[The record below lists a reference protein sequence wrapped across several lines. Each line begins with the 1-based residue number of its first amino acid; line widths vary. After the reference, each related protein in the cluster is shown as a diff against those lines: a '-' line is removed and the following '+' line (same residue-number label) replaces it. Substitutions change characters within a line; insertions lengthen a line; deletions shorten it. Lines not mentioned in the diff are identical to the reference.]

1 MDDSGSRH
9 EDLNVTR
16 RLVGVMFTDILGYSA
31 KSSQDELRA
40 LQLVHEHNQMLMPL
54 IEEHRGEVVK
64 TIGDAI
70 MGRFNSVI
78 RAVECAVAMQAT
90 LKEFNASRD
99 EHDQLLIRIGVHAGD
114 VFETGGKD
122 LFGHDVNIAARL
134 EPLAVPGT
142 VVATET
148 VYILA
153 QGKTNLH
160 FRFLGEFPVKN
171 IEHPLRVYQVS
182 EEEINIPAEEVEHS
196 VTGETAIT
204 GTQAPAQA
212 PTQAPLQ
219 TFGRYRLKEQI
230 GEGGMGEV
238 WLAEDPMLER
248 PVAIKR
254 LPRHAA
260 AREEDRNRFIREA
273 QAAARLDHP
282 NITQVFEIGEEEGE
296 LFIAMAYVDGGSVK
310 NRLESREETPIS
322 NDDVLNWSRQAAEG
336 LAEAHRNGIVH
347 RDIKP
352 DNLMLTGSGI
362 VKISDFGLARLEKS
376 THLTAEGATMGT
388 VNYMSPEQ
396 ALGDD
401 VDHRSDLFS
410 LGAMMYELVAGR
422 PPFDGPDASAVF
434 YSILHREPAPIERL
448 GQDVDPALELII
460 LKLLRKEPDSRY
472 QSADEVVADLDR
484 LMAGDPSTSSV
495 SRRSLSRMRAVP
507 AGRSRKY
514 PLVAIPVVLV
524 LAILFMLSGRSS
536 SRPGSIHLQW
546 GSAFDTWVVRGDST
560 SLSRLEAVRADYAG
574 RLGKGR
580 DWLSQLGVLGLS
592 SAVTGKREARQQIDS
607 LVQGNAR
614 GIYTEIHALSRDSIL
629 VESLSR
635 LGRVSAPPGQPEPG
649 GMLGQATDGSILIQ
663 GLSSPSRAIQALVE
677 RGGQSRP
684 LLVRAA
690 QLDGVTGLLE
700 SVGGLQVSEPV
711 SMAGTEFLISKNFW
725 RGDVGSIMDIP
736 VEPDSSDVLAY
747 GEFDLGVVVSVDAAA
762 ALSQLGRIDHVAV
775 HPDGDSWFWVTN
787 TGRAGVV
794 KDTRTSNYRLTSH
807 PLLLATLQRRTMSIL
822 QKRSDLRAT
831 GLPESQYGEI
841 NSDVLLEDSIWYH
854 TPYALYYSPDASN
867 ASLFTVALLEVDI
880 QNYSL
885 ESVTTGKIVFE
896 ITAEGMR
903 LYQTSENLAHAAL
916 VATKGGQIDLARLYL
931 NTALELE
938 ESLERQLELQKQL
951 DALSESW

>member
-1 MDDSGSRH
+1 MDDTGSRH

-90 LKEFNASRD
+90 LKEFNTSRE

-114 VFETGGKD
+114 VFETGSKD

-153 QGKTNLH
+153 KGKTNLH
-160 FRFLGEFPVKN
+160 FHFIGEFPVKN

-182 EEEINIPAEEVEHS
+182 EEEINIPAEEVVHD
-196 VTGETAIT
+196 VTQETAAA
-204 GTQAPAQA
+204 GTLAP
-212 PTQAPLQ
+212 PL
-219 TFGRYRLKEQI
+219 TFGRYRLEKQI
-230 GEGGMGEV
+230 GAGGMGEV
-238 WLAEDPMLER
+238 WLAEDPILER
-248 PVAIKR
+248 KVAIKR

-273 QAAARLDHP
+273 KAAAQLDHP

-296 LFIAMAYVDGGSVK
+296 LFIAMAFVDGGSLK
-310 NRLESREETPIS
+310 NRLESRGEGSLPVG
-322 NDDVLNWSRQAAEG
+322 DVLNWSLQAAEG
-336 LAEAHRNGIVH
+336 LSEAHRNGIVH

-352 DNLMLTGSGI
+352 DNLMLTDSGI
-362 VKISDFGLARLEKS
+362 VKITDFGLARLEKS

-422 PPFDGPDASAVF
+422 PPFAGPDASAVF
-434 YSILHREPAPIERL
+434 YSILHREPEPIEQL
-448 GQDVDPALELII
+448 GLDIDPGLELII

-472 QSADEVVADLDR
+472 QSADEVVADLEQF
-484 LMAGDPSTSSV
+484 MVGDASTISV
-495 SRRSLSRMRAVP
+495 SRRSLKRMRAVP
-507 AGRSRKY
+507 AGRSRNY
-514 PLVAIPVVLV
+514 PLIAIPLVVLVAIV
-524 LAILFMLSGRSS
+524 LAFSGRSS
-536 SRPGSIHLQW
+536 SRPGQVHLQW

-560 SLSRLEAVRADYAG
+560 SLTRLESVRDDYAD

-592 SAVTGKREARQQIDS
+592 SAVTGAGATRERIDS
-607 LVQGNAR
+607 LVEGNAR
-614 GIYTEIHALSRDSIL
+614 GIYSEIHALSRDSIL
-629 VESLSR
+629 TESLSR
-635 LGRVSAPPGQPEPG
+635 LGRITAPPGQPDPG
-649 GMLGQATDGSILIQ
+649 GMLGQAADGSILIQ
-663 GLSSPSRAIQALVE
+663 GLSSPSRAIQALGE
-677 RGGQSRP
+677 RSGQSRL

-700 SVGGLQVSEPV
+700 SVGGLQITEPV
-711 SMAGTEFLISKNFW
+711 SMAGTDFLITKNFW
-725 RGDVGSIMDIP
+725 RGDVGSIMDI
-736 VEPDSSDVLAY
+736 V
-747 GEFDLGVVVSVDAAA
+747 
-762 ALSQLGRIDHVAV
+762 
-775 HPDGDSWFWVTN
+775 
-787 TGRAGVV
+787 
-794 KDTRTSNYRLTSH
+794 
-807 PLLLATLQRRTMSIL
+807 RRQS
-822 QKRSDLRAT
+822 
-831 GLPESQYGEI
+831 
-841 NSDVLLEDSIWYH
+841 
-854 TPYALYYSPDASN
+854 
-867 ASLFTVALLEVDI
+867 
-880 QNYSL
+880 
-885 ESVTTGKIVFE
+885 
-896 ITAEGMR
+896 
-903 LYQTSENLAHAAL
+903 
-916 VATKGGQIDLARLYL
+916 
-931 NTALELE
+931 
-938 ESLERQLELQKQL
+938 
-951 DALSESW
+951 